1 MENNLAVM
9 EKLDSLVE
17 KIDNKLGD
25 RWLTTRE
32 ASQYS
37 GLSYKTIHRAI
48 CKGVLKV
55 SQTTGKN
62 LFRKSWLD
70 RWIEGR

>member
-1 MENNLAVM
+1 MERLETLAT
-9 EKLDSLVE
+9 
-17 KIDNKLGD
+17 KIDDKLGD
-25 RWLTTRE
+25 RWFNTKE

-48 CKGVLKV
+48 RSGSLKV

>member
-1 MENNLAVM
+1 MNNNLAIM
-9 EKLDSLVE
+9 ERFDTLED
-17 KIDNKLGD
+17 KIDDKLGD
-25 RWLTTRE
+25 RWLSTNE

-48 CKGVLKV
+48 RSGSLKV